1 MDLPV
6 MPPVK
11 PMLAKSVAKIPPGMQ
26 YEAKWDGFRAIV
38 FRDGDEVE
46 LGSRTGKPLTRY
58 FPELAEA
65 LRERLPDRC
74 VVDGEIV
81 IAREGHLDFD
91 ALTERI
97 HPADSRVRTLA
108 ERTPAS
114 FVAFDLLALAD
125 ESLLD
130 VPLTDRRKLL
140 VRALRD
146 VTPPVHVAPAT
157 TDVEV
162 ARGWFEQYEGAGL
175 DGVVAKPLD
184 LRYRQDERA
193 MFKIK
198 HERTADVVV
207 AGYRLHKS
215 GPVVGSLLLGL
226 YDAQGA
232 LQHVGVSAAFPMK
245 RRAELVEELEPLR
258 MEDVSDHPWAA
269 WADEAA
275 HASARL
281 PGALSRWTGKKDLSW
296 VPLRPERVAEVAYDH
311 MENGQRFRHTARFR
325 RWRPDRTPESC
336 TYTQLEEPVRY
347 DLAEILGG
355 P

>member
-58 FPELAEA
+58 FPELAGA
-65 LRERLPDRC
+65 LRERLPERC

-130 VPLTDRRKLL
+130 VPLSDRRTLL

-184 LRYRQDERA
+184 LRYRQDE
-193 MFKIK
+193 
-198 HERTADVVV
+198 D
-207 AGYRLHKS
+207 
-215 GPVVGSLLLGL
+215 GPCSR
-226 YDAQGA
+226 
-232 LQHVGVSAAFPMK
+232 S
-245 RRAELVEELEPLR
+245 
-258 MEDVSDHPWAA
+258 ST
-269 WADEAA
+269 
-275 HASARL
+275 SARRTWWS
-281 PGALSRWTGKKDLSW
+281 PGTGCTRADPWWARCCWACTTPRAPSSTWACRPPSR
-296 VPLRPERVAEVAYDH
+296 
-311 MENGQRFRHTARFR
+311 
-325 RWRPDRTPESC
+325 
-336 TYTQLEEPVRY
+336 
-347 DLAEILGG
+347 
-355 P
+355 

>member
-1 MDLPV
+1 

-38 FRDGDEVE
+38 FRDKDEVE

-58 FPELAEA
+58 FPELVEA
-65 LRERLPDRC
+65 LRERLPERC

-97 HPADSRVRTLA
+97 HPTDSRVRTLA

-146 VTPPVHVAPAT
+146 VTPPVHVA
-157 TDVEV
+157 
-162 ARGWFEQYEGAGL
+162 
-175 DGVVAKPLD
+175 
-184 LRYRQDERA
+184 
-193 MFKIK
+193 
-198 HERTADVVV
+198 
-207 AGYRLHKS
+207 
-215 GPVVGSLLLGL
+215 LG
-226 YDAQGA
+226 
-232 LQHVGVSAAFPMK
+232 
-245 RRAELVEELEPLR
+245 
-258 MEDVSDHPWAA
+258 
-269 WADEAA
+269 
-275 HASARL
+275 
-281 PGALSRWTGKKDLSW
+281 
-296 VPLRPERVAEVAYDH
+296 
-311 MENGQRFRHTARFR
+311 
-325 RWRPDRTPESC
+325 
-336 TYTQLEEPVRY
+336 
-347 DLAEILGG
+347 
-355 P
+355 